1 MSGSGVKPASFR
13 NRPRGSGS
21 LALCPLVL
29 FMIRIRTVLTA
40 PQAPHRLIGLGL
52 LAALIASAS
61 AQSVLAPVVVT
72 ASREPQPIDHVTAD
86 VVVIDATRIRDS
98 SADSVEDLL
107 RREAGLQVSRNGG
120 PGHTAGV
127 LIRGASAANS
137 VVLIDGVRVGSGT
150 LGQFDFSSL
159 ALAQID
165 HIEVLR
171 GPASSLYGA
180 DAVGGVV
187 QIFTRRGE
195 GAPSVNAGIGV
206 GGYASYS
213 ADAGISGALVGW
225 DYAASVGR
233 EKSRGVS
240 TLRPGDRFGN
250 YNPDDDGYVRN
261 TGQFKLGYAP
271 AAGHRIGLSFVD
283 SDVNSRYDDS
293 QFLPPDFMQDASLD
307 FHDRL
312 QSRVATLD
320 YRGVLSPVWTTTA
333 QLARNDDD
341 AHSGHDLPVRFRT
354 LHDQFTWQNTFKP
367 SAGQQVLVAYEHLN
381 ERATSDS
388 FLAEEK
394 RDNDAVVLGYTGE
407 FGSHVVQADLRHDRN
422 SVYGGNTTGRVGW
435 SMEVASG
442 LRLRAL
448 AGTTFRAPSF
458 NDLFYVG
465 YGLPT
470 IQPEHGRSIEAG
482 LNWRA
487 GGSEAAATVYR
498 NRVRNLIAYEPDASF
513 CPPDPAYQFGCAR
526 NVGRARLQG
535 ATFTGAHRWDRL
547 QLRGTIDV
555 LDARDQQT
563 HERLARR
570 AAHQETLSA
579 DYDLGAWRIGADV
592 LRLGARPDAGVQ
604 LAAYETLDLRASWR
618 FAPRWRLEAKLLN
631 ATDRDIQPARDFQS
645 LGRQAWLTVRYDG
658 KGL

>member
-1 MSGSGVKPASFR
+1 MTPFR
-13 NRPRGSGS
+13 TAR
-21 LALCPLVL
+21 
-29 FMIRIRTVLTA
+29 TA
-40 PQAPHRLIGLGL
+40 PKAAQRLVGLGL
-52 LAALIASAS
+52 LTVLVASAS
-61 AQSVLAPVVVT
+61 AQNVLAPVVVT
-72 ASREPQPIDHVTAD
+72 ATREPQPLNRVTAD
-86 VVVIDATRIRDS
+86 VVVVDANQIRDS
-98 SADSVEDLL
+98 GADSVEDLL

-120 PGHTAGV
+120 PGHSAGL
-127 LIRGASAANS
+127 LIRGASAANT

-159 ALAQID
+159 ALSQVD

-187 QIFTRRGE
+187 QIFTRRGD
-195 GAPSVNAGIGV
+195 GAPRVNARAAV

-213 ADAGISGALVGW
+213 ADAGISGAQAGW
-225 DYAASVGR
+225 DYAASAGR

-250 YNPDDDGYVRN
+250 YNPDDDGYMRN
-261 TGQFKLGYAP
+261 SGQLKLGYAP

-283 SDVNSRYDDS
+283 SYVNSRYDDS
-293 QFLPPDFMQDASLD
+293 QFVAPDFVQDASAD

-341 AHSGHDLPVRFRT
+341 SHSGHDLPVRFRT
-354 LHDQFTWQNTFKP
+354 LRDQFTWQNTVTP
-367 SAGQQVLVAYEHLN
+367 SAGQQVLVVYEHLN
-381 ERATSDS
+381 ERAASDS
-388 FLAEEK
+388 FLSEEK
-394 RDNDAVVLGYTGE
+394 RKNDAVAVGYTGE
-407 FGSHVVQADLRHDRN
+407 FGSQVVQADLRHDRN
-422 SVYGGNTTGRVGW
+422 SVYGGNTTGRLGW
-435 SMEVASG
+435 SVEVATG

-470 IQPEHGRSIEAG
+470 IQPEHGRSVEVG
-482 LNWRA
+482 LNWRVVDT
-487 GGSEAAATVYR
+487 EASVTIYR
-498 NRVRNLIAYEPDASF
+498 NRVRDLIAYEPDASF
-513 CPPDPAYQFGCAR
+513 CPADPAYQYGCAR
-526 NVGRARLQG
+526 NVGRAQLQG
-535 ATFTGAHRWDRL
+535 ATFTGSQRWGRL
-547 QLRGTIDV
+547 LLRGTLDF
-555 LDARDQQT
+555 LDARDQATNQ
-563 HERLARR
+563 RLMRR
-570 AAHQETLSA
+570 AARQETVSA
-579 DYDLGAWRIGADV
+579 DYDLGAWRVGADV
-592 LRLGARPDAGVQ
+592 LAVGGRPDAGVQ

-618 FAPRWRLEAKLLN
+618 FTPQWRVEAKLLN
-631 ATDRDIQPARDFQS
+631 ATDRDIEPARDFRS
-645 LGRQAWLTVRYDG
+645 TGRQAWLTVRYDG